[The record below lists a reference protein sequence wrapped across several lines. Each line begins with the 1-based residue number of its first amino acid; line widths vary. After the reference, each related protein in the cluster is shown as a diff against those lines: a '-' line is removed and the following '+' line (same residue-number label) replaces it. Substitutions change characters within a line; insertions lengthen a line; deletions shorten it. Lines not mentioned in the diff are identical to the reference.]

1 MALPTSPLILVVDDD
16 EDTRDLYVVAFETAG
31 FTVRAAASVAEAL
44 AVLGEIAP
52 DVLIAD
58 YSLPDGTGSTLMQSC
73 AAARP
78 RLCVLVTGFHERDV
92 VASGFDLVLTKPV
105 AFEMLVEAV
114 RGVAAD
120 PARATDRT
128 PART

>member
-1 MALPTSPLILVVDDD
+1 MAPRTSSLILVVDDD

-31 FTVRAAASVAEAL
+31 FSVRAAGTVAEAL
-44 AVLGEIAP
+44 GVLGEIEP

-58 YSLPDGTGSTLMQSC
+58 YSLPDGTGRSLMEAC

-78 RLCVLVTGFHERDV
+78 RFCVLVTGFHERDV

-105 AFEMLVEAV
+105 AFESLVEAIRSDQV
-114 RGVAAD
+114 
-120 PARATDRT
+120 DRRE
-128 PART
+128 A

>member
-1 MALPTSPLILVVDDD
+1 MAPSKSPLILVVDDD

-31 FTVRAAASVAEAL
+31 FTVRAAGTVAEAL
-44 AVLGEIAP
+44 GVLGQVEP
-52 DVLIAD
+52 DVLVAD
-58 YSLPDGTGSTLMQSC
+58 YSLPDGTGSTLMESC

-78 RLCVLVTGFHERDV
+78 RFCVLVTGFNERDV

-105 AFEMLVEAV
+105 AFEALVEAV
-114 RGVAAD
+114 RGVAD

-128 PART
+128 PARS